1 MDKYFITENGSIGE
15 NRCHFYILTM
25 VEKFLEKWYNN
36 KKGGELDMLTKEQ
49 QRICDAIFHYITKEL
64 DVWIDAQIFAKTAL
78 SELGELYY
86 THILNN
92 VENADTTLL
101 NAVIKA
107 STPRDIECNTQ
118 EDYYVALCKILH
130 FKTLPYIELA
140 NVEREYNE
148 IFVQKFDMVMQ
159 KYQTEIDKINV
170 ELEQTKESIDTI
182 KRAKPS
188 YSFTRDISTEE
199 QNLYELS
206 LKCNS
211 LRTRKEMLIFV
222 KDYVSSKLSE
232 FCNLQD
238 VQCIENAKKKEALKL
253 SKQDSYGADI
263 SFSSYRDY
271 VDIAEDD
278 IDRPY
283 ALFYKVKIYVILENA
298 RKKYQYSCY
307 TESDDKADKALEDYK
322 NYVQQITKIDD
333 LHSYKSNDA
342 ISYNT
347 TLEKLIVGYKLLDDL
362 KDKLKSSVCLR
373 ERKSVLLKAIKL
385 YEQGEYE
392 IFNNIL
398 PIQIEGMFADYLQD
412 TTIFLR
418 FSKMEL
424 YLNAVLKEK
433 IQHLQEVKSDIYPE
447 AVEYFMYYFN
457 NMIRNKIAH
466 GRYKGNRNE
475 QIQDK
480 IFAKELILD
489 MGILVHMLSRKS
501 ETEKM
506 YRFVHGYKKRYERV
520 IRSSEK
526 HQCFEALFNDMIGGK
541 ITAGHDTIER
551 YRPIQVAYWLV
562 NPYYEKIYE
571 QVDDKKDLLDLR
583 NEFLSKEFWNY
594 VLQRLNC
601 VISQGYDYL
610 EINMEFLSVVRG
622 LFSCNISTEV
632 KQVLQ
637 KVSAALSRIKDM
649 QQQN

>member
-1 MDKYFITENGSIGE
+1 
-15 NRCHFYILTM
+15 
-25 VEKFLEKWYNN
+25 
-36 KKGGELDMLTKEQ
+36 MLTEEK

-64 DVWIDAQIFAKTAL
+64 DVWIDSQIFTKTAF

-92 VENADTTLL
+92 VENADMTLL
-101 NAVIKA
+101 NAVIRRIK
-107 STPRDIECNTQ
+107 PRDIECNTQ

-130 FKTLPYIELA
+130 FNTLPYMELVD
-140 NVEREYNE
+140 VEREYNE
-148 IFVQKFDMVMQ
+148 IFVQKFDIVMR
-159 KYQTEIDKINV
+159 KYQAEINRIDA
-170 ELEQTKESIDTI
+170 ELTQTKQSIDTI

-188 YSFTRDISTEE
+188 YSFMRDISTEE

-238 VQCIENAKKKEALKL
+238 VQCVENAKKNEALKL

-283 ALFYKVKIYVILENA
+283 ALFYKVKMYVILENA

-307 TESDDKADKALEDYK
+307 TKSDDEALEDYK
-322 NYVQQITKIDD
+322 DYVQQIPQIDD
-333 LHSYKSNDA
+333 LHSYKNTNPA
-342 ISYNT
+342 SYNAA
-347 TLEKLIVGYKLLDDL
+347 LEKLILNYKLLDDL
-362 KDKLKSSVCLR
+362 KDKLVSSVCLR
-373 ERKSVLLKAIKL
+373 ERKSVLLKAVEL

-392 IFNNIL
+392 TFNNIL

-466 GRYKGNRNE
+466 GRYKGNQNE
-475 QIQDK
+475 KIQDE
-480 IFAKELILD
+480 IFANELILD
-489 MGILVHMLSRKS
+489 MGMLVHMLSRKS

-506 YRFVHGYKKRYERV
+506 YRFVHGYKKHYEQV
-520 IRSSEK
+520 IRSSEE
-526 HQCFEALFNDMIGGK
+526 HQCFGALFNDMIGEK
-541 ITAGHDTIER
+541 TIADYDTIER

-562 NPYYEKIYE
+562 NPYYEKIYG

-583 NEFLSKEFWNY
+583 NEFLSKEFWDY

-610 EINMEFLSVVRG
+610 GINMEFLSVVKG
-622 LFSCNISTEV
+622 LFSCDISTEV

-637 KVSAALSRIKDM
+637 KVNAALSRIRDM

>member
-1 MDKYFITENGSIGE
+1 
-15 NRCHFYILTM
+15 
-25 VEKFLEKWYNN
+25 
-36 KKGGELDMLTKEQ
+36 MLTEEK

-64 DVWIDAQIFAKTAL
+64 DVWIDSQIFTKTAF

-92 VENADTTLL
+92 VENADMTLL
-101 NAVIKA
+101 NAVIRRIK
-107 STPRDIECNTQ
+107 PRDIECNTQ

-130 FKTLPYIELA
+130 FNTLPYMELVD
-140 NVEREYNE
+140 VEREYNE
-148 IFVQKFDMVMQ
+148 IFVQKFDIVMR
-159 KYQTEIDKINV
+159 KYQAEINRIDA
-170 ELEQTKESIDTI
+170 ELTQTKQSIDTI

-188 YSFTRDISTEE
+188 YSFMRDISTEE

-238 VQCIENAKKKEALKL
+238 VQCVENAKKNEALKL

-283 ALFYKVKIYVILENA
+283 ALFYKVKMYVILENA

-307 TESDDKADKALEDYK
+307 TKSDDEALEDYK
-322 NYVQQITKIDD
+322 DYVQQIPQIDD
-333 LHSYKSNDA
+333 LHSYKNTNPA
-342 ISYNT
+342 SYNAA
-347 TLEKLIVGYKLLDDL
+347 LEKLILNYKLLDDL
-362 KDKLKSSVCLR
+362 KDKLVSSVCLR
-373 ERKSVLLKAIKL
+373 ERKSVLLKAVEL

-392 IFNNIL
+392 TFNNIL

-412 TTIFLR
+412 TTIFFR

-466 GRYKGNRNE
+466 GRYKGNQNE
-475 QIQDK
+475 KIQDE
-480 IFAKELILD
+480 IFANELILD
-489 MGILVHMLSRKS
+489 MGMLVHMLSRKS

-506 YRFVHGYKKRYERV
+506 YRFVHGYKKHYEQV
-520 IRSSEK
+520 IRSSEE
-526 HQCFEALFNDMIGGK
+526 HQCFGALFNDMIGEK
-541 ITAGHDTIER
+541 TIADYDTIEW

-562 NPYYEKIYE
+562 NPYYEKIYG

-583 NEFLSKEFWNY
+583 NEFLSKEFWDY

-610 EINMEFLSVVRG
+610 GINMEFLSVVKG
-622 LFSCNISTEV
+622 LFSCDISTEV

-637 KVSAALSRIKDM
+637 KVNAALSRIRDM

>member
-1 MDKYFITENGSIGE
+1 
-15 NRCHFYILTM
+15 
-25 VEKFLEKWYNN
+25 
-36 KKGGELDMLTKEQ
+36 MLTEEK

-64 DVWIDAQIFAKTAL
+64 DVWIDSQIFTKTAF

-86 THILNN
+86 IHILNN
-92 VENADTTLL
+92 VENADMTLL
-101 NAVIKA
+101 NAVIRGIK
-107 STPRDIECNTQ
+107 PRDIECNTQ
-118 EDYYVALCKILH
+118 KDYYVALCKILH
-130 FKTLPYIELA
+130 FNTLPYIELVD
-140 NVEREYNE
+140 VEREYNE
-148 IFVQKFDMVMQ
+148 IFVQKFDIVMR
-159 KYQTEIDKINV
+159 KYQAEINRIDTE
-170 ELEQTKESIDTI
+170 LTQTKQSIDTI

-188 YSFTRDISTEE
+188 YSFMRDISTEE
-199 QNLYELS
+199 QNLYALS

-238 VQCIENAKKKEALKL
+238 VQCVENAKKEEALKL

-283 ALFYKVKIYVILENA
+283 ALFYKVKMYVILENA

-307 TESDDKADKALEDYK
+307 TKSDDEALEDYK
-322 NYVQQITKIDD
+322 DYVQQIPKIDD
-333 LHSYKSNDA
+333 LHSYKNTNPA
-342 ISYNT
+342 SYNAA
-347 TLEKLIVGYKLLDDL
+347 LEKLILDYKLLDDL
-362 KDKLKSSVCLR
+362 KDKLVSSVCLR
-373 ERKSVLLKAIKL
+373 ERKSVLLKAVEL

-392 IFNNIL
+392 AFNNIL

-424 YLNAVLKEK
+424 YLNTVLKEK

-466 GRYKGNRNE
+466 GRYKGNQNE
-475 QIQDK
+475 QIQDE
-480 IFAKELILD
+480 IFANELILD
-489 MGILVHMLSRKS
+489 MGVLVHMLSRKS

-506 YRFVHGYKKRYERV
+506 YRFVHGYKKHYEQV
-520 IRSSEK
+520 IRSSEE
-526 HQCFEALFNDMIGGK
+526 HQCFGALFNDMIGEK
-541 ITAGHDTIER
+541 TIADYDAIER

-562 NPYYEKIYE
+562 NPYYEKIYG

-583 NEFLSKEFWNY
+583 NEFLSKEFWDY

-610 EINMEFLSVVRG
+610 GINMEFLSVVKG
-622 LFSCNISTEV
+622 LFSCDISPEV

-637 KVSAALSRIKDM
+637 KVNAALSRIRDM

>member
-1 MDKYFITENGSIGE
+1 
-15 NRCHFYILTM
+15 
-25 VEKFLEKWYNN
+25 
-36 KKGGELDMLTKEQ
+36 MLTEEK

-64 DVWIDAQIFAKTAL
+64 DVWIDSQIFTKTAF

-92 VENADTTLL
+92 VENADMTLL
-101 NAVIKA
+101 NAVIRRIK
-107 STPRDIECNTQ
+107 PRDIECNTQ
-118 EDYYVALCKILH
+118 EDYYVAPCKILH
-130 FKTLPYIELA
+130 FNTLPYMELVD
-140 NVEREYNE
+140 VEREYNE
-148 IFVQKFDMVMQ
+148 IFVQKFDIVMR
-159 KYQTEIDKINV
+159 KYQAEINRIDA
-170 ELEQTKESIDTI
+170 ELTQTKQSIDTI

-188 YSFTRDISTEE
+188 YSFMRDISTEE

-238 VQCIENAKKKEALKL
+238 VQCVENAKKNEALKL

-283 ALFYKVKIYVILENA
+283 ALFYKVKMYVILENA

-307 TESDDKADKALEDYK
+307 TKSDDEALEDYK
-322 NYVQQITKIDD
+322 DYVQQIPQIDD
-333 LHSYKSNDA
+333 LHSYKNTNPA
-342 ISYNT
+342 SYNAA
-347 TLEKLIVGYKLLDDL
+347 LEKLILNYKLLDDL
-362 KDKLKSSVCLR
+362 KDKLVSSVCLR
-373 ERKSVLLKAIKL
+373 ERKSVLLKAVEL

-392 IFNNIL
+392 TFNNIL

-466 GRYKGNRNE
+466 GRYKGNQNE
-475 QIQDK
+475 KIQDE
-480 IFAKELILD
+480 IFANELILD
-489 MGILVHMLSRKS
+489 MGMLVHMLSRKS

-506 YRFVHGYKKRYERV
+506 YRFVHGYKKHYEQV
-520 IRSSEK
+520 IRSSEE
-526 HQCFEALFNDMIGGK
+526 HQCFGALFNDMIGEK
-541 ITAGHDTIER
+541 TIADYDTIER

-562 NPYYEKIYE
+562 NPYYEKIYG

-583 NEFLSKEFWNY
+583 NEFLSKEFWDY

-610 EINMEFLSVVRG
+610 GINMEFLSVVKG
-622 LFSCNISTEV
+622 LFSCDISTEV

-637 KVSAALSRIKDM
+637 KVNAALSRIRDM

>member
-1 MDKYFITENGSIGE
+1 
-15 NRCHFYILTM
+15 
-25 VEKFLEKWYNN
+25 
-36 KKGGELDMLTKEQ
+36 MLTEEK

-64 DVWIDAQIFAKTAL
+64 DVWIDSQIFTKTAF
-78 SELGELYY
+78 SKLGELYY
-86 THILNN
+86 IHILNN
-92 VENADTTLL
+92 VENADMTLL
-101 NAVIKA
+101 NAVIRRIK
-107 STPRDIECNTQ
+107 PRDIECNTQ

-130 FKTLPYIELA
+130 FNTLPYIELVD
-140 NVEREYNE
+140 VEREYNE
-148 IFVQKFDMVMQ
+148 IFVQKFDIVMR
-159 KYQTEIDKINV
+159 KYQAEINRIDA
-170 ELEQTKESIDTI
+170 ELTQTKQSIDTI

-188 YSFTRDISTEE
+188 YSFMRDISTEE

-238 VQCIENAKKKEALKL
+238 VQCVENAKKKEALKL

-283 ALFYKVKIYVILENA
+283 ALFYKVKMYVILENA

-307 TESDDKADKALEDYK
+307 TKSDDEALEDYK
-322 NYVQQITKIDD
+322 DYVQQIPKIDD
-333 LHSYKSNDA
+333 LHSYKNTNPA
-342 ISYNT
+342 SYNAA
-347 TLEKLIVGYKLLDDL
+347 LEKLILDYKLLDDL
-362 KDKLKSSVCLR
+362 KDKLVSSVCLR
-373 ERKSVLLKAIKL
+373 ERKSVLLKAVEL

-392 IFNNIL
+392 TFNNIL

-466 GRYKGNRNE
+466 GRYKGNQNE
-475 QIQDK
+475 QIQDE
-480 IFAKELILD
+480 IFANELILD
-489 MGILVHMLSRKS
+489 MGMLVHMLSRKS

-506 YRFVHGYKKRYERV
+506 YRFVHGYKKHYEQV
-520 IRSSEK
+520 IRSSEE
-526 HQCFEALFNDMIGGK
+526 HQCFGALFNDMIGEK
-541 ITAGHDTIER
+541 TIADYDTIER
-551 YRPIQVAYWLV
+551 YKPIQVAYWLV
-562 NPYYEKIYE
+562 NPYYEKIYG
-571 QVDDKKDLLDLR
+571 QVDDKKDLLELR
-583 NEFLSKEFWNY
+583 NEFLSKEFWDY

-610 EINMEFLSVVRG
+610 GINMEFLSVVKG
-622 LFSCNISTEV
+622 LFSCDISAEV
-632 KQVLQ
+632 KQVLK
-637 KVSAALSRIKDM
+637 KVNAALSRIRDM
-649 QQQN
+649 QLQN

>member
-1 MDKYFITENGSIGE
+1 
-15 NRCHFYILTM
+15 
-25 VEKFLEKWYNN
+25 
-36 KKGGELDMLTKEQ
+36 MLTEEK

-64 DVWIDAQIFAKTAL
+64 DVWIDSQIFTKTAF

-86 THILNN
+86 IHILNN
-92 VENADTTLL
+92 VENADMTLL
-101 NAVIKA
+101 NAVIRRIK
-107 STPRDIECNTQ
+107 PRDIECNTQ

-130 FKTLPYIELA
+130 FNTLPYTELVD
-140 NVEREYNE
+140 VEREYNE
-148 IFVQKFDMVMQ
+148 IFVQKFDIVMR
-159 KYQTEIDKINV
+159 KYQAEINRIDA
-170 ELEQTKESIDTI
+170 ELTQTKQSIDTI

-188 YSFTRDISTEE
+188 YSFMRDISTEE

-238 VQCIENAKKKEALKL
+238 VQCVENAKKKEALKL

-263 SFSSYRDY
+263 SFSSYRHY

-283 ALFYKVKIYVILENA
+283 ALFYKVKMYVILENA
-298 RKKYQYSCY
+298 REKYQYSCY
-307 TESDDKADKALEDYK
+307 TKSDDEALEDYK
-322 NYVQQITKIDD
+322 DYVQQIPKIDD
-333 LHSYKSNDA
+333 LHSYKNTNSA
-342 ISYNT
+342 SYNAA
-347 TLEKLIVGYKLLDDL
+347 LEKLILDYKLLDDL
-362 KDKLKSSVCLR
+362 KDKLVSSVCLR
-373 ERKSVLLKAIKL
+373 ERKSVLLKAVEL

-392 IFNNIL
+392 AFNNIL

-466 GRYKGNRNE
+466 GRYKGNQNE
-475 QIQDK
+475 QIQDE
-480 IFAKELILD
+480 IFANELILD
-489 MGILVHMLSRKS
+489 MGMLVHMLSRKS

-506 YRFVHGYKKRYERV
+506 YRFVHGYKKHYEQV
-520 IRSSEK
+520 IRSSEE
-526 HQCFEALFNDMIGGK
+526 HQCFGALFNDMIGEK
-541 ITAGHDTIER
+541 TIADYDAIER

-562 NPYYEKIYE
+562 NPYYEKIYG

-583 NEFLSKEFWNY
+583 NEFLSKEFWDY

-610 EINMEFLSVVRG
+610 GINMEFLSVVKG
-622 LFSCNISTEV
+622 LFSCDISTKV

-637 KVSAALSRIKDM
+637 KVNAALSRIRDM